1 MLPKIHKKDN
11 PGRPIVSACNCPTEL
26 ISKFLDS
33 VLSPIVSQLPSYV
46 KDTSDALHTF
56 TDFEFT
62 GPSNY
67 LFSMDVK
74 SLYTCIPHVDGL
86 QALRYYLDRR
96 DNCDPPTST
105 LLRLAELVLTLNNFT
120 FNGKHYLQ
128 TSGVAMGTRMGP
140 SYACLFVGFLEE
152 KMLSNFPGPKPLLY
166 KRYIDDI
173 IGATSGSKEDIQA
186 FIDYADH
193 LHPALHFTSK
203 ISSDTVTFLD
213 ISVRINGNCLTT
225 SVHYKP
231 TDSHSYLHY
240 QSSHP
245 KKCKDAIPYSQ
256 FLRLRRIC
264 SEDTVF
270 QHRSKEMKEFFNRRG
285 YPAPVTDAAI
295 HKVSSVTRSDAMKQA
310 PPKKQHRIPLVLTYH
325 PLNLAARDILLKHF
339 KTLQDDPATSPIFDP
354 STTPLCSF
362 RRDRSIGNHLVRS
375 SLPATTHTTDNV
387 PYRTA
392 PCQRPRCKTCAH
404 INGTSSINGPR
415 GRRHINDHYTCT
427 TTNLVYCITCTRCGQ
442 LYIGETRRR
451 LADRFTEHLRSVRLN
466 QRGLAVAQHFSTA
479 PHCTEDMSVCVV
491 ATASSDTH
499 RKTLEQRIIFQLGT
513 LHPDGMNVEFHAFGT
528 STRP

>member
-1 MLPKIHKKDN
+1 
-11 PGRPIVSACNCPTEL
+11 
-26 ISKFLDS
+26 
-33 VLSPIVSQLPSYV
+33 
-46 KDTSDALHTF
+46 
-56 TDFEFT
+56 
-62 GPSNY
+62 
-67 LFSMDVK
+67 
-74 SLYTCIPHVDGL
+74 
-86 QALRYYLDRR
+86 
-96 DNCDPPTST
+96 
-105 LLRLAELVLTLNNFT
+105 
-120 FNGKHYLQ
+120 
-128 TSGVAMGTRMGP
+128 MGTRMGP

-339 KTLQDDPATSPIFDP
+339 KTLQDDP
-354 STTPLCSF
+354 STTPS
-362 RRDRSIGNHLVRS
+362 
-375 SLPATTHTTDNV
+375 V
-387 PYRTA
+387 PSDVTA
-392 PCQRPRCKTCAH
+392 PSAIILCDHHFLQQLTPQITSPTEPPPANALDARHVLILMGHRP
-404 INGTSSINGPR
+404 SMVP
-415 GRRHINDHYTCT
+415 
-427 TTNLVYCITCTRCGQ
+427 V
-442 LYIGETRRR
+442 
-451 LADRFTEHLRSVRLN
+451 
-466 QRGLAVAQHFSTA
+466 
-479 PHCTEDMSVCVV
+479 VV
-491 ATASSDTH
+491 ATSTTTTRALPP
-499 RKTLEQRIIFQLGT
+499 TLCT
-513 LHPDGMNVEFHAFGT
+513 V
-528 STRP
+528 